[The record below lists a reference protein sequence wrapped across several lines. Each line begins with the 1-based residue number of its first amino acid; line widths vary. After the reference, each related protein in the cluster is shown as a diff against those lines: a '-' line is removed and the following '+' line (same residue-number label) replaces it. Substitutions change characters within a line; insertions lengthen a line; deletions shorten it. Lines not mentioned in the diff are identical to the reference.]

1 MKITKKNSKG
11 LKREFNIVI
20 SAKEIEDKI
29 NEKLSEIAL
38 TARIPGFRPGKI
50 PTSILKARIGKEVRG
65 EILQT
70 SIDEASKK
78 AIQDENLK
86 PVMKP
91 SIDIEKYDEGSDLKA
106 LLSLEIMPIIK
117 HIDLSKI
124 KLEKFIAKV
133 SDKDVNEALDR
144 IAKQNQQT
152 QPLKKARKSKLGDT
166 LVIDFEGKMNN
177 VAFDGGTG
185 KGHHLALGSNSF
197 IPGFEEGLVGLNAN
211 DEKKL
216 KLSFPKDYG
225 MEKLAGKKV
234 TFDVKI
240 HEIREPVPVKYDENF
255 AKNLGMPSMKDLKKA
270 ISDQISNEHSNVTR
284 SKLKMQLLDILDKK
298 YKFDLP
304 EGMVEQEYISVCNS
318 LNKNKTETKNV
329 QKENNIKPD
338 EKMTKDEKV
347 DAKNIAQRRVK
358 LGLLMGDIGRN
369 NNIDVSEEE
378 IKQAVMMEAQ
388 KYPGQEKQVLE
399 YYEKNKEASQN
410 LAGPLFEE
418 KVFDFICE
426 MSEIKEKTVSVE
438 DLYKE
443 EGEGKKKLTKK
454 QKLAWFLVGL
464 IGGLTGVVIAL
475 IAWLISEKKKGQF
488 KFALLGFGAYLIFI
502 GLITFFVFGDNKF
515 VVGFIVFCATVVIGF
530 FALNILRFV
539 RNTIYLFLSK

>member
-91 SIDIEKYDEGSDLKA
+91 SINLEKYDEGSDLKA

-152 QPLKKARKSKLGDT
+152 QPLKKGRKSKLGDT

-177 VAFDGGTG
+177 VVFDGGTG

-318 LNKNKTETKNV
+318 LNKNKTDPKNDN
-329 QKENNIKPD
+329 KENNTKPD
-338 EKMTKDEKV
+338 EKMSKDEKV

-426 MSEIKEKTVSVE
+426 MSEIKEKKVSVE

-454 QKLAWFLVGL
+454 TK
-464 IGGLTGVVIAL
+464 I
-475 IAWLISEKKKGQF
+475 
-488 KFALLGFGAYLIFI
+488 
-502 GLITFFVFGDNKF
+502 NK
-515 VVGFIVFCATVVIGF
+515 
-530 FALNILRFV
+530 
-539 RNTIYLFLSK
+539 

>member
-65 EILQT
+65 EVLQT

-177 VAFDGGTG
+177 VPFDGGTG

-197 IPGFEEGLVGLNAN
+197 IPGFEEGLVGLKVN
-211 DEKKL
+211 DEKIKIKFSKRL
-216 KLSFPKDYG
+216 WN
-225 MEKLAGKKV
+225 GK
-234 TFDVKI
+234 
-240 HEIREPVPVKYDENF
+240 
-255 AKNLGMPSMKDLKKA
+255 
-270 ISDQISNEHSNVTR
+270 
-284 SKLKMQLLDILDKK
+284 
-298 YKFDLP
+298 
-304 EGMVEQEYISVCNS
+304 
-318 LNKNKTETKNV
+318 
-329 QKENNIKPD
+329 
-338 EKMTKDEKV
+338 
-347 DAKNIAQRRVK
+347 
-358 LGLLMGDIGRN
+358 
-369 NNIDVSEEE
+369 VS
-378 IKQAVMMEAQ
+378 
-388 KYPGQEKQVLE
+388 
-399 YYEKNKEASQN
+399 
-410 LAGPLFEE
+410 
-418 KVFDFICE
+418 
-426 MSEIKEKTVSVE
+426 
-438 DLYKE
+438 
-443 EGEGKKKLTKK
+443 
-454 QKLAWFLVGL
+454 
-464 IGGLTGVVIAL
+464 
-475 IAWLISEKKKGQF
+475 
-488 KFALLGFGAYLIFI
+488 
-502 GLITFFVFGDNKF
+502 
-515 VVGFIVFCATVVIGF
+515 
-530 FALNILRFV
+530 R
-539 RNTIYLFLSK
+539 

>member
-20 SAKEIEDKI
+20 TAKEIEDKI

-177 VAFDGGTG
+177 VVFDGGTG

-240 HEIREPVPVKYDENF
+240 NEIREPVPVKYDENF

-284 SKLKMQLLDILDKK
+284 SKLKLQLLDILDKK

-318 LNKNKTETKNV
+318 LNKNKTDPKNDN
-329 QKENNIKPD
+329 KENNIKPD
-338 EKMTKDEKV
+338 EKMSKDEKA
-347 DAKNIAQRRVK
+347 DAKTIAQRRVK

-426 MSEIKEKTVSVE
+426 MSEIKEKIVSVD

-443 EGEGKKKLTKK
+443 EGDSYKNKLKK
-454 QKLAWFLVGL
+454 QK
-464 IGGLTGVVIAL
+464 
-475 IAWLISEKKKGQF
+475 
-488 KFALLGFGAYLIFI
+488 
-502 GLITFFVFGDNKF
+502 
-515 VVGFIVFCATVVIGF
+515 
-530 FALNILRFV
+530 
-539 RNTIYLFLSK
+539 

>member
-1 MKITKKNSKG
+1 MKITKKNTKG
-11 LKREFNIVI
+11 LKREFTIVI

-50 PTSILKARIGKEVRG
+50 PASILKNRIGNEVRG
-65 EILQT
+65 EVLQT

-78 AIQDENLK
+78 AIRDENLQ
-86 PVMKP
+86 PVTKP
-91 SIDIEKYDEGSDLKA
+91 SIDVEKYDEGSDLKA
-106 LLSLEIMPIIK
+106 SLSLEIMPLIK

-124 KLEKFIAKV
+124 KLEKYIAKV

-152 QPLKKARKSKLGDT
+152 QPLKKERKSKLGDT

-177 VAFDGGTG
+177 VPFDGGTG

-197 IPGFEEGLVGLNAN
+197 IPGFEEGLVGLKVN

-240 HEIREPVPVKYDENF
+240 NEIREAVPVTYDETF
-255 AKNLGMPSMKDLKKA
+255 AKNLGMPSMKDLRKA

-284 SKLKMQLLDILDKK
+284 SKLKQQLLDILDDK

-304 EGMVEQEYISVCNS
+304 EGMVDQEYNSVCNS
-318 LNKNKTETKNV
+318 LNKEKNTAKKE
-329 QKENNIKPD
+329 QKENSVNKPD
-338 EKMTKDEKV
+338 EKMSKDEKV
-347 DAKNIAQRRVK
+347 DAKNIAERRVK

-369 NNIDVSEEE
+369 NNIDVSPEE
-378 IKQAVMMEAQ
+378 IKQAVMMESQ

-399 YYEKNKEASQN
+399 YYEKNKEATQN

-426 MSEIKEKTVSVE
+426 MAEIKEKIVSVE
-438 DLYKE
+438 KLYKE
-443 EGEGKKKLTKK
+443 NSL
-454 QKLAWFLVGL
+454 
-464 IGGLTGVVIAL
+464 
-475 IAWLISEKKKGQF
+475 
-488 KFALLGFGAYLIFI
+488 
-502 GLITFFVFGDNKF
+502 NKHK
-515 VVGFIVFCATVVIGF
+515 T
-530 FALNILRFV
+530 N
-539 RNTIYLFLSK
+539 S

>member
-1 MKITKKNSKG
+1 MKITKKNTKG

-65 EILQT
+65 EVLQT

-91 SIDIEKYDEGSDLKA
+91 SIDIEKYDEGSDLKV
-106 LLSLEIMPIIK
+106 LLSLEIMPMIK

-177 VAFDGGTG
+177 VVFDGGTG

-197 IPGFEEGLVGLNAN
+197 IPGFEEGLVGLNTN

-240 HEIREPVPVKYDENF
+240 NEIREPVPVKYDENF

-270 ISDQISNEHSNVTR
+270 ISDQISNEHINVSR
-284 SKLKMQLLDILDKK
+284 SKLKQQLLDILDKK

-318 LNKNKTETKNV
+318 LNKNKTDPKND
-329 QKENNIKPD
+329 KNENNIKPD
-338 EKMTKDEKV
+338 EKMTKDEKA

-443 EGEGKKKLTKK
+443 EGESKKKLTKK
-454 QKLAWFLVGL
+454 TK
-464 IGGLTGVVIAL
+464 I
-475 IAWLISEKKKGQF
+475 
-488 KFALLGFGAYLIFI
+488 
-502 GLITFFVFGDNKF
+502 NK
-515 VVGFIVFCATVVIGF
+515 
-530 FALNILRFV
+530 
-539 RNTIYLFLSK
+539 

>member
-20 SAKEIEDKI
+20 SSKEIEDKI

-65 EILQT
+65 EVLQT

-177 VAFDGGTG
+177 VVFDGGTG

-240 HEIREPVPVKYDENF
+240 NEIREPVPVKYDENF

-284 SKLKMQLLDILDKK
+284 SKLKLQLLDILDKK

-318 LNKNKTETKNV
+318 LNKNKTETKN
-329 QKENNIKPD
+329 D
-338 EKMTKDEKV
+338 
-347 DAKNIAQRRVK
+347 
-358 LGLLMGDIGRN
+358 
-369 NNIDVSEEE
+369 
-378 IKQAVMMEAQ
+378 
-388 KYPGQEKQVLE
+388 
-399 YYEKNKEASQN
+399 
-410 LAGPLFEE
+410 
-418 KVFDFICE
+418 
-426 MSEIKEKTVSVE
+426 
-438 DLYKE
+438 
-443 EGEGKKKLTKK
+443 KKK
-454 QKLAWFLVGL
+454 
-464 IGGLTGVVIAL
+464 
-475 IAWLISEKKKGQF
+475 
-488 KFALLGFGAYLIFI
+488 
-502 GLITFFVFGDNKF
+502 IT
-515 VVGFIVFCATVVIGF
+515 
-530 FALNILRFV
+530 
-539 RNTIYLFLSK
+539 

>member
-1 MKITKKNSKG
+1 MKITKKNTKG
-11 LKREFNIVI
+11 LKREFNILI

-38 TARIPGFRPGKI
+38 TAKIPGFRPGKI

-65 EILQT
+65 EILQS

-86 PVMKP
+86 PVTKP

-106 LLSLEIMPIIK
+106 LLSLEVMPAIK

-124 KLEKFIAKV
+124 KLDKYTAKI
-133 SDKDVNEALDR
+133 SDKDINESLDR

-152 QPLKKARKSKLGDT
+152 QPLKKERKSKLGDT

-177 VAFDGGTG
+177 VPFEGGEG

-197 IPGFEEGLVGLNAN
+197 IPGFEEGLVGLKVK

-216 KLSFPKDYG
+216 NLSFPKDYG
-225 MEKLAGKKV
+225 MDKLAGKKV
-234 TFDVKI
+234 TFDVKVN
-240 HEIREPVPVKYDENF
+240 EIREPIPVKFDETF

-270 ISDQISNEHSNVTR
+270 ISDQISNEHNNISR
-284 SKLKMQLLDILDKK
+284 SKLKQQLLDVLDSK

-304 EGMVEQEYISVCNS
+304 ESMIEQEYRSVCHT
-318 LNKNKTETKNV
+318 LNKDKNQLNQNQNDNKISE
-329 QKENNIKPD
+329 PD
-338 EKMTKDEKV
+338 EKMTNEEKS
-347 DAKNIAQRRVK
+347 DARSIASRRVK
-358 LGLLMGDIGRN
+358 LGLLMGDIGNN

-378 IKQAVMMEAQ
+378 INQAVMMEAQ
-388 KYPGQEKQVLE
+388 KYPGQEKQVLD
-399 YYEKNKEASQN
+399 YYKKNKEASQN

-426 MSEIKEKTVSVE
+426 LAEVKEKTVSVE
-438 DLYKE
+438 NLYKDDQLN
-443 EGEGKKKLTKK
+443 KKKVSKKTK
-454 QKLAWFLVGL
+454 
-464 IGGLTGVVIAL
+464 
-475 IAWLISEKKKGQF
+475 
-488 KFALLGFGAYLIFI
+488 
-502 GLITFFVFGDNKF
+502 
-515 VVGFIVFCATVVIGF
+515 
-530 FALNILRFV
+530 
-539 RNTIYLFLSK
+539 SK

>member
-1 MKITKKNSKG
+1 MKITKKNTKG

-65 EILQT
+65 EVLQK

-133 SDKDVNEALDR
+133 SDKDVNESLDR

-152 QPLKKARKSKLGDT
+152 QPLKKSRKSQVGDT

-177 VAFDGGTG
+177 VVFEGGTG

-240 HEIREPVPVKYDENF
+240 NEIREPIPVKYDETF

-318 LNKNKTETKNV
+318 LNKNKTETKND
-329 QKENNIKPD
+329 QNENNIKPD
-338 EKMTKDEKV
+338 EKMTKDEKA

-358 LGLLMGDIGRN
+358 LGLLMGDIGRS

-426 MSEIKEKTVSVE
+426 MSEIKEKIISVE

-443 EGEGKKKLTKK
+443 EGNGKKKLTKK
-454 QKLAWFLVGL
+454 
-464 IGGLTGVVIAL
+464 T
-475 IAWLISEKKKGQF
+475 KK
-488 KFALLGFGAYLIFI
+488 
-502 GLITFFVFGDNKF
+502 NK
-515 VVGFIVFCATVVIGF
+515 
-530 FALNILRFV
+530 
-539 RNTIYLFLSK
+539 

>member
-1 MKITKKNSKG
+1 MKITKKNTKG
-11 LKREFNIVI
+11 LKREFSIVI

-50 PTSILKARIGKEVRG
+50 PASILKNRIGNEVRG
-65 EILQT
+65 EVLQT

-78 AIQDENLK
+78 AIRDENLQ
-86 PVMKP
+86 PVTKP
-91 SIDIEKYDEGSDLKA
+91 SIDVEKYDEGSDLKA
-106 LLSLEIMPIIK
+106 SLSLEIMPLIK

-124 KLEKFIAKV
+124 KLEKYIAKV

-152 QPLKKARKSKLGDT
+152 QPLKKERKSKLGDT

-177 VAFDGGTG
+177 VLFDGGTG

-197 IPGFEEGLVGLNAN
+197 IPGFEEGLVGLKVN
-211 DEKKL
+211 DKKKL

-225 MEKLAGKKV
+225 IEKLAGKKV

-240 HEIREPVPVKYDENF
+240 NEIREAVPVTYDETF
-255 AKNLGMPSMKDLKKA
+255 AKNLGMPSMKDLRKA

-284 SKLKMQLLDILDKK
+284 SKLKQQLFDILDDK

-304 EGMVEQEYISVCNS
+304 EGMVDQEYSSVCNS
-318 LNKNKTETKNV
+318 LNKEKNSAKKE
-329 QKENNIKPD
+329 QKENSVNKPD
-338 EKMTKDEKV
+338 EKMSKDEKE
-347 DAKNIAQRRVK
+347 DAKNIAERRVK

-369 NNIDVSEEE
+369 NNIDVSPEE
-378 IKQAVMMEAQ
+378 IKQAVMMESQ

-399 YYEKNKEASQN
+399 YYEKNKEATQN

-426 MSEIKEKTVSVE
+426 MAEIKEKIVSVE
-438 DLYKE
+438 KLYKE
-443 EGEGKKKLTKK
+443 NSLSKIKSTKK
-454 QKLAWFLVGL
+454 H
-464 IGGLTGVVIAL
+464 
-475 IAWLISEKKKGQF
+475 
-488 KFALLGFGAYLIFI
+488 
-502 GLITFFVFGDNKF
+502 
-515 VVGFIVFCATVVIGF
+515 
-530 FALNILRFV
+530 
-539 RNTIYLFLSK
+539 

>member
-1 MKITKKNSKG
+1 MKITKKNTKG
-11 LKREFNIVI
+11 LKREFSIVI

-50 PTSILKARIGKEVRG
+50 PASILKNRIGNEVRG
-65 EILQT
+65 EVLQT

-78 AIQDENLK
+78 AIQDENLQ
-86 PVMKP
+86 PVTKP
-91 SIDIEKYDEGSDLKA
+91 SINVEKYDEGSDLKA
-106 LLSLEIMPIIK
+106 LLSLEIMPLIK

-124 KLEKFIAKV
+124 KLEKYTAKV

-152 QPLKKARKSKLGDT
+152 QPLKKERKSKLGDI

-177 VAFDGGTG
+177 VPFDGGTG

-197 IPGFEEGLVGLNAN
+197 IPGFEEGLVGLKVN

-240 HEIREPVPVKYDENF
+240 NEIREAVPVKYDETF
-255 AKNLGMPSMKDLKKA
+255 AKNLGMPSMKDLRKA

-284 SKLKMQLLDILDKK
+284 SKLKQQLLDILDDK

-304 EGMVEQEYISVCNS
+304 EGMVNQEYNSVCNS
-318 LNKNKTETKNV
+318 LNKEKNGTKKE
-329 QKENNIKPD
+329 QKENSINKPD
-338 EKMTKDEKV
+338 EKMSKDEKL
-347 DAKNIAQRRVK
+347 DAKNIAERRVK

-369 NNIDVSEEE
+369 NNIDVSQEE
-378 IKQAVMMEAQ
+378 IKQAVMIEAQ

-426 MSEIKEKTVSVE
+426 MAEIKEKIVSVE
-438 DLYKE
+438 NLYNE
-443 EGEGKKKLTKK
+443 NNLNKKKSTKK
-454 QKLAWFLVGL
+454 HK
-464 IGGLTGVVIAL
+464 TK
-475 IAWLISEKKKGQF
+475 S
-488 KFALLGFGAYLIFI
+488 
-502 GLITFFVFGDNKF
+502 
-515 VVGFIVFCATVVIGF
+515 
-530 FALNILRFV
+530 
-539 RNTIYLFLSK
+539 

>member
-177 VAFDGGTG
+177 VVFDGGTG

-197 IPGFEEGLVGLNAN
+197 IPGFEEGLVGLNVN

-240 HEIREPVPVKYDENF
+240 NEIREPVPVKYDENF

-318 LNKNKTETKNV
+318 LNKNKTDPKNDN
-329 QKENNIKPD
+329 KENNIKPD
-338 EKMTKDEKV
+338 EKMSKDEKA
-347 DAKNIAQRRVK
+347 DAKTIAQRRVK

-426 MSEIKEKTVSVE
+426 MSEIKEKKVSVE

-454 QKLAWFLVGL
+454 TK
-464 IGGLTGVVIAL
+464 I
-475 IAWLISEKKKGQF
+475 
-488 KFALLGFGAYLIFI
+488 
-502 GLITFFVFGDNKF
+502 NK
-515 VVGFIVFCATVVIGF
+515 
-530 FALNILRFV
+530 
-539 RNTIYLFLSK
+539 

>member
-133 SDKDVNEALDR
+133 SDKDVNEALAR

-152 QPLKKARKSKLGDT
+152 QPLKKARKSKFGDT

-197 IPGFEEGLVGLNAN
+197 IPGFEEGLVGLKTN

-240 HEIREPVPVKYDENF
+240 NEIREPVPVKYDENF
-255 AKNLGMPSMKDLKKA
+255 AKNLGMPSIKDLKKA

-318 LNKNKTETKNV
+318 LNKNKIDPKNV
-329 QKENNIKPD
+329 QKENNINSD
-338 EKMTKDEKV
+338 EKMTKDEKA

-388 KYPGQEKQVLE
+388 KYSGQEKQVLE

-426 MSEIKEKTVSVE
+426 MSEIKEKIVSVD

-443 EGEGKKKLTKK
+443 EGGSKKKINKKTK
-454 QKLAWFLVGL
+454 
-464 IGGLTGVVIAL
+464 IN
-475 IAWLISEKKKGQF
+475 E
-488 KFALLGFGAYLIFI
+488 
-502 GLITFFVFGDNKF
+502 
-515 VVGFIVFCATVVIGF
+515 
-530 FALNILRFV
+530 
-539 RNTIYLFLSK
+539 

>member
-1 MKITKKNSKG
+1 MKITKKKSKG

-20 SAKEIEDKI
+20 SAKEIDDKI

-50 PTSILKARIGKEVRG
+50 PTSILKARIGNEVRG
-65 EILQT
+65 EVLQT

-152 QPLKKARKSKLGDT
+152 QPLKKTRKSKLGDT

-177 VAFDGGTG
+177 VVFDGGTG

-240 HEIREPVPVKYDENF
+240 NEIREPVPVKYDENF

-284 SKLKMQLLDILDKK
+284 SKLKLQLLDILDKK

-318 LNKNKTETKNV
+318 LNKNKTETTNDK
-329 QKENNIKPD
+329 KENNIKPD
-338 EKMTKDEKV
+338 EKMTKDEKA
-347 DAKNIAQRRVK
+347 DANNIAQRRVK

-426 MSEIKEKTVSVE
+426 MSEIKEKKVSVE

-443 EGEGKKKLTKK
+443 EGDSNKKLTKK
-454 QKLAWFLVGL
+454 QK
-464 IGGLTGVVIAL
+464 
-475 IAWLISEKKKGQF
+475 
-488 KFALLGFGAYLIFI
+488 
-502 GLITFFVFGDNKF
+502 
-515 VVGFIVFCATVVIGF
+515 
-530 FALNILRFV
+530 
-539 RNTIYLFLSK
+539 

>member
-1 MKITKKNSKG
+1 
-11 LKREFNIVI
+11 
-20 SAKEIEDKI
+20 
-29 NEKLSEIAL
+29 
-38 TARIPGFRPGKI
+38 
-50 PTSILKARIGKEVRG
+50 
-65 EILQT
+65 
-70 SIDEASKK
+70 
-78 AIQDENLK
+78 
-86 PVMKP
+86 
-91 SIDIEKYDEGSDLKA
+91 
-106 LLSLEIMPIIK
+106 MPLIK

-177 VAFDGGTG
+177 VVFDGGTG

-338 EKMTKDEKV
+338 EKMTKDEKA

-454 QKLAWFLVGL
+454 QK
-464 IGGLTGVVIAL
+464 
-475 IAWLISEKKKGQF
+475 
-488 KFALLGFGAYLIFI
+488 
-502 GLITFFVFGDNKF
+502 
-515 VVGFIVFCATVVIGF
+515 
-530 FALNILRFV
+530 
-539 RNTIYLFLSK
+539 